1 MNIVSQ
7 YPSWYFILCFLL
19 GLVYAYF
26 LYNKDRKLEEF
37 SKALIIGLA
46 TLRFLLVS
54 FLSALLLAPLIKYQ
68 QREVVEPIIVIAED
82 RSSSIVNSNNST
94 FDKPDYLS
102 SLNQLVDVL
111 EEAYD
116 VNHYYFGE
124 SFRKKD
130 SSTNYSDRLSS
141 YDEVWSGIED
151 RYANKNLGAIIF
163 LSDGIYNSGSNPLYN
178 SLSQKYPIYAI
189 ALGDTLQRKDL
200 KLDRLI
206 HNEIA
211 FLDNQ
216 FPLKVDISQLK
227 LKGEKSKLIIKK
239 DGKTVYSEKLDFKE
253 NTEAFTHEVYLT
265 ASKIGLQRYEVLL
278 EPINGESNIEN
289 NAKSFY
295 IDVLDGRQK
304 ILMLYGSPHPDIKA
318 IKSAIEENQNYE
330 ISLSHVEDWTGDV
343 EEFDLLIAYQVP
355 NTSSLDNDI
364 VLKAEVAKKP
374 IWNIVGT
381 ATNSKFIDQNTWP
394 IKAFNQRPQTNE
406 VQGVME
412 SSFPYFS
419 LSEALLENSKDW
431 PPLDVPLANYALNP
445 NSYPLFLQKIGSVVT
460 KMPLMAFSEK
470 ESQKLAIL
478 YGEGIWKWKLEDF
491 RKNRN
496 FKVFNELI
504 TKTVQY
510 LSLKSDQSLFRVSHE
525 KEIFEN
531 EKLLFN
537 AQLYNESYELVND
550 VDVEISIYN
559 AKEEEFNYIFNKS
572 QNAYN
577 LRVSGLKPDQYKYI
591 AKVNYA
597 NQVLTEKGEFSVKEL
612 QLETVD
618 LVAKHNL
625 LFQLSQKSGGK
636 FYQAAEMSQI
646 AEDLKARKD
655 LKSIAY
661 SKQEVEDIIQMKWI
675 FFVLLALLS
684 LEWFLRKRN
693 GAY

>member
-1 MNIVSQ
+1 MDIVSQ

-26 LYNKDRKLEEF
+26 LYRKDKKLEEF
-37 SKALIIGLA
+37 SKALIFGLA
-46 TLRFLLVS
+46 ALRFLLVS

-82 RSSSIVNSNNST
+82 RSSSMVNSNNST
-94 FDKPDYLS
+94 SDKLEYLS
-102 SLNQLVDVL
+102 SLNQLVDVI

-124 SFRKKD
+124 AFRKKD
-130 SSTNYSDRLSS
+130 SSINYSDRFTS

-163 LSDGIYNSGSNPLYN
+163 LSDGIYNSGSNPIYN
-178 SLSQKYPIYAI
+178 GLSQKYPIYSI

-216 FPLKVDISQLK
+216 FPLKVDVSQLK
-227 LKGEKSKLIIKK
+227 LKGETSKLIIRK
-239 DGKTVYSEKLDFKE
+239 DGKTVYTEKLDFKE
-253 NTEAFTHEVYLT
+253 NTEALTKEVYLT

-278 EPINGESNIEN
+278 EQVSGESNLQN

-304 ILMLYGSPHPDIKA
+304 ILILYGSPHPDIKA

-355 NTSSLDNDI
+355 NKSSTNNDVI
-364 VLKAEVAKKP
+364 LKAKAAKKP

-394 IKAFNQRPQTNE
+394 IKAFNQRSQTNE
-406 VQGVME
+406 VQGVIE

-419 LSEALLENSKDW
+419 LSDDLLNNSKEW
-431 PPLDVPLANYALNP
+431 PPLDVPLANYAINP
-445 NSYPLFLQKIGSVVT
+445 NAYPLFLQKIGSVVT

-491 RKNRN
+491 RKNKN
-496 FKVFNELI
+496 FKVFNEFI
-504 TKTVQY
+504 NKTVQY

-559 AKEEEFNYIFNKS
+559 SKEEEFNYIFNKS

-591 AKVNYA
+591 AKVSYA

-646 AEDLKARKD
+646 AEDLKARED

-661 SKQEVEDIIQMKWI
+661 SKQEVEDIINMKGI